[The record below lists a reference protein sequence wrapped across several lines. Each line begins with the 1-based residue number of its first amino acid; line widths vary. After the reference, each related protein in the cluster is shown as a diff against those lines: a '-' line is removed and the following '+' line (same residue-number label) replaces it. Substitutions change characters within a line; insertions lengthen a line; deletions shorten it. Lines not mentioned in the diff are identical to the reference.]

1 MYASSDCNCKCMK
14 PLTFKQTIR
23 VNEVANINNEAA
35 EGCAGAVYERCLWFD
50 APARFL
56 ND

>member
-35 EGCAGAVYERCLWFD
+35 EGCAGAVYERCL
-50 APARFL
+50 
-56 ND
+56 